1 MRGFT
6 LIEVMVALVLLSFA
20 AIGLANC
27 LVVAQRAQVES
38 GRWMRALSLAEEGV
52 ERARANGCGAAD
64 VVEAYSRTCTTS
76 GSGLERIEVAV
87 SWSLPVRREVRL
99 ATMVRR

>member
-6 LIEVMVALVLLSFA
+6 LIEIMVALALLSFA
-20 AIGLANC
+20 AMGLANC
-27 LVVAQRAQVES
+27 LVTAQRAQVES
-38 GRWMRALSLAEEGV
+38 GRWMRAFSLAEESI
-52 ERARANGCGAAD
+52 ERARVSGCGAAD
-64 VVEAYSRTCTTS
+64 VVDAYSRTCTAS